1 MEYKTQVKAQIQ
13 SIPHSI
19 YFGESFTMLLTQE
32 ISMTFL
38 LLLLRHIPYSV
49 LMQLAFLDTH
59 NYSICPITLDK
70 PSLLFYCEA

>member
-32 ISMTFL
+32 ISMNFL

-49 LMQLAFLDTH
+49 LMQLAFFGHTQ
-59 NYSICPITLDK
+59 
-70 PSLLFYCEA
+70 LFNLSYYIG